1 MPSTEASLR
10 EATEARRRGEILR
23 QLGLM
28 DESDEREFDEVV
40 ELAAVMCGKS
50 FGAMTLL
57 DEQTQVIKARVGFQ
71 GRRAMPVRESI
82 CQFAMQSPELMVVND
97 THEDERFSVHAA
109 ADIRFYAGTR
119 IIALDGT
126 PIGALCVMDTEPS
139 SLTELQMRSLEV
151 LGRQLSNRIQLRE
164 RAQSMAEMVSER
176 DRAREMFVTILNNVP
191 AEIYLK
197 DEEGRILFYNRKV
210 ADRFAVNEGAW
221 IGKTSRDLWDEATA
235 ATILRDDLSAIES
248 GVPQVA
254 LLDLKEADGR
264 VSHWKTTKAPCH
276 DSYGATV
283 LACCSVDMTEQVL
296 REKHLRE
303 LSEELEEANRKLSS
317 LALTDALTGLWNRRA
332 FDSRLETAV
341 MSAQRSKQPLAMMM
355 LDVDHFKRVNDTFG
369 HPYGDDVLR
378 HVAAILNRTKR
389 ADDVACRFGGEEF
402 AVLMPGADAEG
413 ANALGERIR
422 EAMHAFEWE
431 KTPITISMGISMFT
445 SMLSS
450 DDLVDNADAALYMA
464 KKGGRDRYVCFNCEA
479 VSAETYLASG
489 S

>member
-1 MPSTEASLR
+1 LSTSETSPQQAIQ
-10 EATEARRRGEILR
+10 ARRRGEILR

-28 DESDEREFDEVV
+28 DEADERDFDDIV
-40 ELAAVMCGKS
+40 ELAAIMCGKS

-57 DEQTQVIKARVGFQ
+57 DETTQVTKARVGFL

-97 THEDERFSVHAA
+97 THTDERFSVQAA

-119 IIALDGT
+119 IVALDGT

-139 SLTELQMRSLEV
+139 SLTELQMHSLEV

-164 RAQSMAEMVSER
+164 RAQSMAELVSER

-197 DEEGRILFYNRKV
+197 DKEGRILFYNRKL
-210 ADRFAVNEGAW
+210 ADRFSIDEVAW
-221 IGKTSRDLWDEATA
+221 IGKTSRDLWGEETGDHIVREDRA
-235 ATILRDDLSAIES
+235 ALES
-248 GVPQVA
+248 GVLQEVC
-254 LLDLKEADGR
+254 LDLKEPDGR
-264 VSHWKTTKAPCH
+264 ISYWKTTKAPCH

-296 REKHLRE
+296 RERHLQQVT
-303 LSEELEEANRKLSS
+303 EELEEANRKLSS

-341 MSAQRSKQPLAMMM
+341 MSTQRSKQPLALMM
-355 LDVDHFKRVNDTFG
+355 LDVDHFKKVNDQFG

-378 HVAAILNRTKR
+378 HVAAILNRSTR
-389 ADDVACRFGGEEF
+389 SDDVACRFGGEEF
-402 AVLMPGADAEG
+402 AILMPGTDRDG
-413 ANALGERIR
+413 AIALGERIR
-422 EAMHAFEWE
+422 DAMHSFVWE
-431 KTPITISMGISMFT
+431 KSPVTISMGISLFEAHQ
-445 SMLSS
+445 SS
-450 DDLVDNADAALYMA
+450 DDLVDNADAALYAA
-464 KKGGRDRYVCFNCEA
+464 KKGGRDRYECYT
-479 VSAETYLASG
+479 SETVTA
-489 S
+489 